1 MSTTTNTLMGMP
13 MGVIAAAFSKVSGLP
28 PHNSKSGMVSVL
40 ARAVD
45 NGSCTIAD
53 IRRMG
58 QAQATGAQL
67 SAMSQGMAQP
77 TNSATLGQPVPAF
90 PQAPQR
96 VDAVETFA
104 RKTAGELA
112 AIQHKVPHLEGQL
125 AAAITEMQG
134 LDARTAN
141 LGQVQSSMH
150 ARLGQLGT
158 DVATLGSRVDAAAQ
172 AAAAEAKSLRAQVQG
187 LAESVG
193 QITVPAADIQAAMRQ
208 AVEAAFAPIRA
219 AAEANGTQAEV
230 LAEVQAGPTG
240 EASALDVFGL
250 DVRDQ
255 KGQPLIFTTYGHP
268 EAPQV
273 DPSFIWTE
281 SIVRH
286 LHVAQQH
293 GRNLWMG
300 GPAGTGKT
308 QTAQQFAARTGRMFR
323 RFVFDRFSTRD
334 DFLGA
339 TGLDNGSTQFEMGPV
354 LEAYTTPGAVCL
366 LDEVGMGQPAALSAL
381 NAFLERGAQVAYAD
395 RVWYRGA
402 GTMFLAADNSLTQ
415 GDISGRFAGVQQMNT
430 AFADRFSL
438 VVPFQYLDADTEAE
452 ALCKHTGCTRTLAD
466 HLVRCL
472 GTVRAKVQTGDII
485 DPPSIRQMIAFVEA
499 LSSLE
504 PAEAWRSAIAA
515 RQPAESEAAL
525 AAVFASCIDTNLI
538 AREL

>member
-1 MSTTTNTLMGMP
+1 MSTTANALMGMP
-13 MGVIAAAFSKVSGLP
+13 MGVIAAAFTKVTGLP
-28 PHNSKSGMVSVL
+28 PHNSKTGMVNTL

-45 NGSCTIAD
+45 NGSATLAD

-58 QAQATGAQL
+58 QATQARPAATL
-67 SAMSQGMAQP
+67 SA
-77 TNSATLGQPVPAF
+77 TVGQPVPAF
-90 PQAPQR
+90 PAAAAAPSVGAAMLAR
-96 VDAVETFA
+96 VDS
-104 RKTAGELA
+104 
-112 AIQHKVPHLEGQL
+112 LENSL
-125 AAAITEMQG
+125 NRTVTDLQG
-134 LDARTAN
+134 LDARFAN

-158 DVATLGSRVDAAAQ
+158 DLGSLGFQVSAAAQ
-172 AAAAEAKSLRAQVQG
+172 SAAAEAKSLRAQVQA

-193 QITVPAADIQAAMRQ
+193 QITLPAADIQAAMRQ
-208 AVEAAFAPIRA
+208 AVTDAWAPIRA
-219 AAEANGTQAEV
+219 AAEANGTESEV
-230 LAEVQAGPTG
+230 LAQVQAGPTG
-240 EASALDVFGL
+240 QASALDVFGV

-255 KGQPLIFTTYGHP
+255 KGRALMFTTYGHP
-268 EAPQV
+268 EAPAV
-273 DPSFIWTE
+273 DPCFIWTE
-281 SIVRH
+281 AIIKH
-286 LHVAQQH
+286 LHIAQQH
-293 GRNLWMG
+293 GRNVWMG

-339 TGLDNGSTQFEMGPV
+339 TGLDNGSTTFEPGPV

-395 RVWYRGA
+395 RVWHRGA

-415 GDISGRFAGVQQMNT
+415 GDQSGRFAGVQPMNV

-438 VVPFQYLDADTEAE
+438 VVPFQYLDPVTEAE
-452 ALCKHTGCTRTLAD
+452 ALCKHTGCTLALAD
-466 HLVRCL
+466 HLVHAL
-472 GTVRAKVQTGDII
+472 GTIRAKVQTGDII
-485 DPPSIRQMIAFVEA
+485 DPPSIRQMIAFIEA
-499 LSSLE
+499 LQVLE

-525 AAVFASCIDTNLI
+525 AAIFATCIDTQLI
-538 AREL
+538 SREV

>member
-1 MSTTTNTLMGMP
+1 MSTTANALMGMP
-13 MGVIAAAFSKVSGLP
+13 MGIIAAAYFGATGNSP
-28 PHNSKSGMVSVL
+28 TNSKTQMVQAL
-40 ARAVD
+40 ARMVD
-45 NGSCTIAD
+45 SGSITLAD
-53 IRRMG
+53 VRRLG
-58 QAQATGAQL
+58 QAQATGQQIAAV
-67 SAMSQGMAQP
+67 SRGMA
-77 TNSATLGQPVPAF
+77 APA
-90 PQAPQR
+90 PQAPAAPSVGAAMLTR
-96 VDAVETFA
+96 VDSLEKALNLAV
-104 RKTAGELA
+104 
-112 AIQHKVPHLEGQL
+112 
-125 AAAITEMQG
+125 TEMQTT
-134 LDARTAN
+134 DARLSN
-141 LGQVQSSMH
+141 LGQVQGSMQT
-150 ARLGQLGT
+150 RLGALGQ
-158 DVATLGSRVDAAAQ
+158 DIGTLAGRVDAAAH
-172 AAAAEAKSLRAQVQG
+172 AAAAETKSLRAQVQT

-193 QITVPAADIQAAMRQ
+193 QIKVPASEMQAAMRQ

-219 AAEANGTQAEV
+219 AAEANGTESEV
-230 LAEVQAGPTG
+230 LAQVQAGPVEEQ
-240 EASALDVFGL
+240 EAAQVFGL
-250 DVRDQ
+250 DVRDT
-255 KGQPLIFTTYGHP
+255 KGRPLMFSVYAHP

-281 SIVRH
+281 GIIRH
-286 LHVAQQH
+286 LHIAQQH

-339 TGLDNGSTQFEMGPV
+339 TGLDNGSTRFEMGPV

-395 RVWYRGA
+395 RVWHRGA

-415 GDISGRFAGVQQMNT
+415 GDTSGRFAGVQAMNT

-438 VVPFQYLDADTEAE
+438 VVPFAYLDADTEAE
-452 ALCKHTGCTRTLAD
+452 ALCKHTGCTRALAD

-472 GTVRAKVQTGDII
+472 GIVRTKVSTGDII
-485 DPPSIRQMIAFVEA
+485 DPPSIRQMIAFIESLQV
-499 LSSLE
+499 LE

-525 AAVFASCIDTNLI
+525 AQVFAACIDLSLI
-538 AREL
+538 AQEI